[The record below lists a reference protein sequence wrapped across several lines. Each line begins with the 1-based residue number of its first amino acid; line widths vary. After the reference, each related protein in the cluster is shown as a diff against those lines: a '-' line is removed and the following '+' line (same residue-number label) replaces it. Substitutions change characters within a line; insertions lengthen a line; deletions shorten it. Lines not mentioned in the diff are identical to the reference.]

1 MNGKKRWQTAIIFS
15 IIIHILLLIFIS
27 HQIPQW
33 LPPSILPPEENTA
46 VFIDDKPLP
55 ADDNTGN
62 EENSAAPAPEDTTIT
77 IPSKNILPQTAESES
92 APAEQIS
99 PRSEKENSAVD
110 TDSRKNKPKRYRIT
124 SLKGVNLASLIDP
137 AHPPAPPQL
146 IKEVPFV
153 PPDELLASPHPVEVE
168 VKYMIEADGSVHA
181 DISKSSGSDAV
192 DDAAIK
198 AISAWRYAPMDN
210 PYPIPL
216 PHMFRWPEE

>member
-15 IIIHILLLIFIS
+15 IIIHIVLLIFIS

-33 LPPSILPPEENTA
+33 LPSSIQTAEENTA
-46 VFIDDKPLP
+46 VFIDDEPSP
-55 ADDNTGN
+55 SDDAAGN
-62 EENSAAPAPEDTTIT
+62 GENAAAPMPEDTTIT
-77 IPSKNILPQTAESES
+77 IPSKNIVPQAAEAES
-92 APAEQIS
+92 APAEEIS
-99 PRSEKENSAVD
+99 PRSERENSTAD
-110 TDSRKNKPKRYRIT
+110 TDSLKNKPKRYHIP
-124 SLKGVNLASLIDP
+124 SLKGVNLAALIDP

-146 IKEVPFV
+146 IKDAPFV

-168 VKYMIEADGSVHA
+168 VKYTIEADGSVHA

-198 AISAWRYAPMDN
+198 AISAWRYAPMDK